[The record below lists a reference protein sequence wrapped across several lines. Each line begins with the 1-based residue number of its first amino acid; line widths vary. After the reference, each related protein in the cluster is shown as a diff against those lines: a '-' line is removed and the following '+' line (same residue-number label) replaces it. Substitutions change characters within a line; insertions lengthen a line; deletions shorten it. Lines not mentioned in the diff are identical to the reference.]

1 MNSSPMTLEVIACTV
16 EDALE
21 AEKGG
26 ADRLEVISHFDR
38 GGFTPSLESV
48 REIQQAVR
56 IPLRIMLRESENHQT
71 PSEAEVD
78 RLCSKAVELASLLVD
93 GIVLGFLRGERID
106 LELTRRILECA
117 PTLKA
122 TFHHAFDEVS
132 DQFQAL
138 ADLSQ
143 CRQIDRVL
151 TAGGPGDWATKS
163 ERLTRYQKVAEGRQI
178 ILVGGGVNA
187 AVINAL
193 RTTTNLTEFHVGR
206 AARVPASALGP
217 VRSERVKVLR
227 GR

>member
-1 MNSSPMTLEVIACTV
+1 MSRSPIILEVIACTV

-26 ADRLEVISHFDR
+26 ADRLEVISHFER
-38 GGFTPSLESV
+38 GGFTPSLELV
-48 REIQQAVR
+48 REIRQAVR
-56 IPLRIMLRESENHQT
+56 LPLRIMLRESENHQT

-78 RLCSKAVELASLLVD
+78 RLCAKAVDLAALSVD

-117 PTLKA
+117 PTLNA
-122 TFHHAFDEVS
+122 TFHHAFDEVG

-151 TAGGPGDWATKS
+151 TAGGHGDWVRKS
-163 ERLTRYQKVAEGRQI
+163 ERLTRYQKVSEGRQI

-187 AVINAL
+187 AAINIL
-193 RTTTNLTEFHVGR
+193 RTRTTLTEFHVGR
-206 AARVPASALGP
+206 AARVPATVLGA
-217 VRSERVKVLR
+217 VRSERVRELR

>member
-1 MNSSPMTLEVIACTV
+1 MILEVIACTV

-26 ADRLEVISHFDR
+26 ADRLEVISHFER
-38 GGFTPSLESV
+38 GGFTPSLELV
-48 REIQQAVR
+48 REIRQAVR
-56 IPLRIMLRESENHQT
+56 LPLRIMLRESENYQT
-71 PSEAEVD
+71 PDETEVD
-78 RLCSKAVELASLLVD
+78 QLCSKAVDLASLSVD

-106 LELTRRILECA
+106 LEVTQRILECA
-117 PTLKA
+117 PTLNA
-122 TFHHAFDEVS
+122 TFHHAFDEVG

-138 ADLSQ
+138 ADLRQ

-151 TAGGPGDWATKS
+151 TAGGPGDWVTKS
-163 ERLTRYQKVAEGRQI
+163 ERLTRYQKASEGRQV

-187 AVINAL
+187 AAINIL

-206 AARVPASALGP
+206 AARVPATVLGA
-217 VRSERVKVLR
+217 VRSGRVKELR